1 MRCLRLLQTKF
12 GACQRLLL
20 GLALQWFWKQIW
32 NLLFKKTKQQQ
43 QHHFLFSKQNVYF
56 DVHTALIPIPFSTQM
71 KDLKNND
78 FLILYSNKN
87 IWNHVCPVCL
97 STSTGWAYGYV
108 IYDQLGSDT
117 SKLRCSWYLNR
128 KSPNL
133 GWCFKFFIIQCHKP
147 PLWKTQ

>member
-1 MRCLRLLQTKF
+1 MSAASANKIWCLS
-12 GACQRLLL
+12 APPSWL
-20 GLALQWFWKQIW
+20 GIAVVLKTDLKPI
-32 NLLFKKTKQQQ
+32 FKKKQQ